1 MKWASLFVAIA
12 LFLSGCGENAV
23 DNEISRK
30 VGKYLDATGVVPD
43 DTSTAY
49 KSHVGKIVYVGP
61 GTKGRPHFTY
71 YEVTSPEDIQKLKA
85 AAEMAIKEIPEA
97 NKIYLHFMEKEV
109 FHSSGNGGGYR
120 GREKEIQTVVVER
133 K

>member
-1 MKWASLFVAIA
+1 MKLAGFFVAIA
-12 LFLSGCGENAV
+12 LFLAGCMPSAE
-23 DNEISRK
+23 DSEIARK
-30 VGKYLDATGVVPD
+30 VGKYLDAVGVIPE

-49 KSHVGKIVYVGP
+49 KTHVGKIVYVGP

-71 YEVTSPEDIQKLKA
+71 YEVTSPEDIKKLKA
-85 AAEMAIKEIPEA
+85 AAEIAIKEVPEV

-120 GREKEIQTVVVER
+120 GREKEIERVVVER